1 MLGVQVP
8 PGLPVF
14 SARRVGNM
22 EKIKLILQKIIRFLS
37 EAKAELKRVT
47 WPTPKQTLASTSVV
61 IIIVF
66 IIAIYLGIIDYILAR
81 LVKFILG

>member
-14 SARRVGNM
+14 PEKRAIDM
-22 EKIKLILQKIIRFLS
+22 EKIKLIVNKALAFLS
-37 EAKAELKRVT
+37 QAKAELKKVT
-47 WPTPKQTLASTSVV
+47 WPTRKQTLASTGVVMVIVV
-61 IIIVF
+61 IM
-66 IIAIYLGIIDYILAR
+66 ALYLGIIDLILAK

>member
-14 SARRVGNM
+14 STKKANDM
-22 EKIKLILQKIIRFLS
+22 EKIKLIMNRAMQFLS
-37 EAKAELKRVT
+37 QAKAELKKVT
-47 WPTPKQTLASTSVV
+47 WPTRKQTLASTAVV
-61 IIIVF
+61 LAIV
-66 IIAIYLGIIDYILAR
+66 IVMAIYLGIIDFVLAK